1 MNAIVT
7 VVGEDKVGIIAAVC
21 ALLAENNVNI
31 LDLSQTILRGAFTM
45 VMAVD
50 VGGSS
55 ASIGELRTMLED
67 LGGKMG
73 HKCLQI
79 FLFCFVACC
88 FVDVFGCR
96 CVYTRLNKYAYSEFC
111 YFSFMQRTDYVFVFR
126 RVFVFDGR
134 IRTSVP

>member
-1 MNAIVT
+1 MWIV
-7 VVGEDKVGIIAAVC
+7 IIAVAVFC
-21 ALLAENNVNI
+21 LALTVPCLV
-31 LDLSQTILRGAFTM
+31 LSDFVSKNKNKGLKRIN
-45 VMAVD
+45 AVKY
-50 VGGSS
+50 S
-55 ASIGELRTMLED
+55 
-67 LGGKMG
+67 
-73 HKCLQI
+73 
-79 FLFCFVACC
+79 CFVACC

>member
-31 LDLSQTILRGAFTM
+31 LDLSQTILHGAFTM

-55 ASIGELRTMLED
+55 ASIGELRTMLEIWAARWAFPSAFSGRRS
-67 LGGKMG
+67 LTQCTG
-73 HKCLQI
+73 
-79 FLFCFVACC
+79 
-88 FVDVFGCR
+88 
-96 CVYTRLNKYAYSEFC
+96 SEDAGTALRS
-111 YFSFMQRTDYVFVFR
+111 SFQARSERDR
-126 RVFVFDGR
+126 PGR
-134 IRTSVP
+134 PVRMRPA